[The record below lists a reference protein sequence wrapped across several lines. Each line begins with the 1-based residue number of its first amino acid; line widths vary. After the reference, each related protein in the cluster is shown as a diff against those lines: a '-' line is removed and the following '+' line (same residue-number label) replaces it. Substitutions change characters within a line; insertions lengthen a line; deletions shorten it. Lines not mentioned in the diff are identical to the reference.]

1 MCQKRSNMK
10 KCKTGG
16 SVNLDVR
23 NNAVMAELADLGN
36 KRTEPVQQKRPD
48 TSVSQATSNRMLDP
62 TASIKKALNA
72 ASKRK

>member
-1 MCQKRSNMK
+1 MK

-16 SVNLDVR
+16 NVDAR

-48 TSVSQATSNRMLDP
+48 TTVSSK
-62 TASIKKALNA
+62 TASKM
-72 ASKRK
+72 RKPVK